1 MKINRKDTP
10 KRVVFGEVS
19 PATTF
24 TIEGRIAVFM
34 KVDMSNLNIYCSRC
48 DEENYLENNYA
59 INLETGEI
67 EEFSYYRTSITP
79 INCELN
85 EI

>member
-10 KRVVFGEVS
+10 KRVVFEEVS
-19 PATTF
+19 PTTTF
-24 TIEGRIAVFM
+24 TLEGGTAVFM

-48 DEENYLENNYA
+48 NEGNYLENDYA
-59 INLETGEI
+59 INLETGKI
-67 EEFSYYRTSITP
+67 EKFNYRAPITP

>member
-1 MKINRKDTP
+1 MKINRKDTS
-10 KRVVFGEVS
+10 KRKTFEDIP

-24 TIEGRIAVFM
+24 LLATRSAVFM
-34 KVDMSNLNIYCSRC
+34 KTNMSHFEFLCSNC
-48 DEENYLENNYA
+48 DEENFVDNDFA

-67 EEFSYYRTSITP
+67 EEFDYRTSVIL
-79 INCELN
+79 IDCELN

>member
-10 KRVVFGEVS
+10 KRLIFGEVS
-19 PATTF
+19 PTTTF
-24 TIEGRIAVFM
+24 TLEGRTAVFM

-48 DEENYLENNYA
+48 DEENYVENDYA

-67 EEFSYYRTSITP
+67 EEFDYRAPITP